1 MADWEIRRLEGEV
14 LREVYR
20 THLKADFPPEERKP
34 LFAVERLV
42 KGGQYDTLGLYQG
55 KHLLAYAFLWR
66 DREGRC
72 VLLDYLAV
80 CRGGRGEGVGSGFL
94 RLLEEHYRAFDGILV
109 ESEAPGTE
117 ASPEENAVRRRRM
130 DFYARAGFRKL
141 DYEVRLFGVHYVV
154 LASGTLSSAD
164 ALAAHR
170 RHYRQDRFPP
180 MPAPRT
186 SIPYSPPEW
195 REDNS

>member
-80 CRGGRGEGVGSGFL
+80 WRGHGREPVLAVVPPVGGQ
-94 RLLEEHYRAFDGILV
+94 RIGAGK
-109 ESEAPGTE
+109 
-117 ASPEENAVRRRRM
+117 
-130 DFYARAGFRKL
+130 RAGGQHHVVHAEKPHLVVQLPKARPGIEVHAPPL
-141 DYEVRLFGVHYVV
+141 DCILLR
-154 LASGTLSSAD
+154 
-164 ALAAHR
+164 
-170 RHYRQDRFPP
+170 
-180 MPAPRT
+180 
-186 SIPYSPPEW
+186 
-195 REDNS
+195 